1 LRNGTWSFERVRREV
16 LTLDEVLGEETLD
29 QWMTQSAE
37 DNQAEDDAVAGD
49 EALGL
54 AEAQAAG
61 VDLADD
67 VLDIFE
73 TEELEDEALSAM
85 ASSLQD
91 IDANA
96 LLELCRDVAGKLEE
110 NRPPEEPGAA
120 S

>member
-1 LRNGTWSFERVRREV
+1 M
-16 LTLDEVLGEETLD
+16 DDVLGEETLD
-29 QWMTQSAE
+29 QWMTQSAD
-37 DNQAEDDAVAGD
+37 DNQAEDETLAAD
-49 EALGL
+49 ETLGVK
-54 AEAQAAG
+54 EAQAAG

-110 NRPPEEPGAA
+110 NRPPEEPGATN
-120 S
+120 